1 MSDVRPRFAPSFLET
16 RWPKL
21 GLPRTPLITG
31 PTPLQH
37 HEALGQAAGGE
48 LWVKRDD
55 LTNPLYGGN
64 KVRKLERLLGEAK
77 AQGADTLITTG
88 AAGSH
93 HVLATTIFGKKH
105 GFGVHAVLVP
115 QPSSEHVTLDLRA
128 MIASGCEIHPVKI
141 FSAVPAAMAALNASL
156 RLRGKRPYMIGP
168 GGSAGAGLLGYVEA
182 GLELAQQMLDAR
194 LPEPDAIV
202 VPLGSG
208 GTLAG
213 LAVGLAAAGVMTK
226 IHAVRVTPK
235 VIISRAVL
243 SAQIRSVIDRLR
255 TADDRFPR
263 VLTPATD
270 LCVIDE
276 GELGDGYG
284 LPTPSGRDAMR
295 LAREHGLTLDA
306 TYTAKTF
313 AAVLRMMRT
322 TAMKRVIYIH
332 TLSSSPMEPLLV
344 GASTIPH
351 RLDML
356 LR

>member
-1 MSDVRPRFAPSFLET
+1 MSEARPRFSPSILET

-21 GLPRTPLITG
+21 ALARTPLITG
-31 PTPLQH
+31 PTPLEH
-37 HEALGQAAGGE
+37 HEALGRVAGGD
-48 LWVKRDD
+48 LWIKRDD
-55 LTNPLYGGN
+55 LTNALYGGN

-105 GFGVHAVLVP
+105 GFDVHAVLVP

-168 GGSAGAGLLGYVEA
+168 GGSEGAGLLGYVEA
-182 GLELAQQMLDAR
+182 GLELGQQMLEMR
-194 LPEPDAIV
+194 MPEPDAIV

-213 LAVGLAAAGVMTK
+213 LAVGLAAAGVTTK

-235 VIISRAVL
+235 AIISRAVL

-255 TADDRFPR
+255 AADGSFPR
-263 VLTPATD
+263 ILTPATE
-270 LCVIDE
+270 LCVVDE
-276 GELGDGYG
+276 DELGEGYG
-284 LPTPSGRDAMR
+284 IPTPGGRDAMR
-295 LAREHGLTLDA
+295 LAREHGLVLDA

-313 AAVLRMMRT
+313 SAVLRMMRT
-322 TAMKRVIYIH
+322 TELKRVIYVH
-332 TLSSSPMEPLLV
+332 TLSSAPIEPLLV